1 MRLLEMVLHG
11 CRRLMLNNIRT
22 LRYKPSNMYQLI
34 LGTNGS
40 GKSSVINEASPLP
53 ADPKD
58 YIKGG
63 YKYTKWEHRG
73 SIYEIRSEFKT
84 SSGKH
89 SFIKDG
95 VELNPGNTQ
104 TVSRELARQEFK
116 ITQDIHELITGQVVF
131 TAMSTNERRK
141 WLTMLCDTDFTF
153 ALGLFQ
159 KLSSAARDAQGASRH
174 ISDRLVTETNKLKAL
189 GDTVEW
195 STEAEILQLELEVLY
210 RNRSNR
216 NLSGNESRV
225 AQLLDWECKMA
236 ERILSM
242 GNPVA
247 GRFGSLEEAKERL
260 TAIDK
265 EIELVK
271 HSREWTTEALEDLQR
286 LQKSVEGG
294 GVGTLEEA
302 QTELHSQKARR
313 DTLVGLM
320 VNYPDFG
327 GAEAI
332 AVLKSIE
339 SVREELFD
347 VLKGIPNNSTMRFN
361 KQTVQECR
369 EARVRLRSAAEGFTN
384 RVAKEESTLEHLN
397 GTCAT
402 TCPNCNHSWLPG
414 NTEQVREAAQRN
426 LTEFQ
431 RRLKETQDE
440 LKECEEY
447 LEAAGEFS
455 SYFQRYRGLVS
466 NNPSLAVFW
475 DRMLDVDGINSD
487 PESWI
492 REFSVFSND
501 ASTYLEVETA
511 TRRID
516 QLSLSIEAMQK
527 TDGGVQLKTRIDQS
541 NAKIAALTEQLTELQ
556 QSYAEVSNILKLS
569 TQLENMGHE
578 LQDIHAKR
586 EEAFQDYVVELR
598 DDTIAEITRGHQSRL
613 AFLNAKLSEKKTIE
627 DLLSDLTVSYD
638 DVKER
643 QELYKLLA
651 DILSPKDGLIAEQMT
666 GFIKGF
672 TDHLNTI
679 TANIWTYDMDVLAC
693 GLESGELDYRFP
705 VTIKGEQPIPDVSKG
720 SRGQM
725 EMFDFAFMLIV
736 MFYLQLEEYPLYLDE
751 LGHFFDEAHK
761 LAVMNFVKDLVE
773 TKGFSQV
780 FMISHYASS
789 HGAFT
794 QAEVMV
800 MDSSN
805 ISVPMKYNQHVT
817 IE

>member
-1 MRLLEMVLHG
+1 
-11 CRRLMLNNIRT
+11 
-22 LRYKPSNMYQLI
+22 
-34 LGTNGS
+34 
-40 GKSSVINEASPLP
+40 
-53 ADPKD
+53 
-58 YIKGG
+58 
-63 YKYTKWEHRG
+63 
-73 SIYEIRSEFKT
+73 
-84 SSGKH
+84 
-89 SFIKDG
+89 
-95 VELNPGNTQ
+95 
-104 TVSRELARQEFK
+104 
-116 ITQDIHELITGQVVF
+116 
-131 TAMSTNERRK
+131 
-141 WLTMLCDTDFTF
+141 MLCDTDFTF

-174 ISDRLVTETNKLKAL
+174 ISDRLVSETNKLKAL

-195 STEAEILQLELEVLY
+195 STEAEVLQLELEVLY
-210 RNRSNR
+210 RSRSNR
-216 NLSGNESRV
+216 NLSGGESRV
-225 AQLLDWECKMA
+225 AQLLDFECKMA

-247 GRFGSLEEAKERL
+247 GKYQSLDQVKERL
-260 TAIDK
+260 NAIDK

-271 HSREWTTEALEDLQR
+271 HSREWTNEALEDLQR
-286 LQKSVEGG
+286 LQQTVEGG

-302 QTELHSQKARR
+302 EAELAKQHQTRERLIE
-313 DTLVGLM
+313 LM
-320 VNYPDFG
+320 VNYKDFG
-327 GAEAI
+327 GVEAI

-339 SVREELFD
+339 SVREELSD
-347 VLKGIPNNSTMRFN
+347 VLRGIPNNSTMRFN
-361 KQTVQECR
+361 KQTVQDCR
-369 EARVRLRSAAEGFTN
+369 EARVRLRSASEGFTN
-384 RVAKEESTLEHLN
+384 RVAKEEATLEHLA

-402 TCPNCNHSWLPG
+402 TCPNCDHKWLPG

-426 LTEFQ
+426 LEEFR
-431 RRLKETQDE
+431 RRLKETEDE
-440 LKECEEY
+440 LKECEDY
-447 LEAAGEFS
+447 LAEAGEFS
-455 SYFQRYRGLVS
+455 MFFQRFRGLVS
-466 NNPSLAVFW
+466 NNPSLSVFW
-475 DRMLDVDGINSD
+475 DRMLDVDGINRD
-487 PESWI
+487 PQAWI
-492 REFSVFSND
+492 REFGLFSND
-501 ASTYLEVETA
+501 ATVYMDVESA
-511 TRRID
+511 TRRMD
-516 QLSLSIEAMQK
+516 QLSLSIEAMRK
-527 TDGGVQLKTRIDQS
+527 TDGGVQLKTRIDQ
-541 NAKIAALTEQLTELQ
+541 NVAKIATLTCQLRDLQ
-556 QSYAEVSNILKLS
+556 QDYTEVSNILNLS
-569 TQLENMGHE
+569 SQLENMGHE
-578 LQDIHAKR
+578 MENIQAKR
-586 EEAFQDYVVELR
+586 QAAFEDYVIELR

-627 DLLSDLTVSYD
+627 DLLSDLNTSYD